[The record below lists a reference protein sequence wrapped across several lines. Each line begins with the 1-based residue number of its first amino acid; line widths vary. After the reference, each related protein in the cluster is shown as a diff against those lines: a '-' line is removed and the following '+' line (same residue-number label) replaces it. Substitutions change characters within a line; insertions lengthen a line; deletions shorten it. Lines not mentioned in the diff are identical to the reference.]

1 MIPIKKRQNPNV
13 INRDGNIKRLEP
25 EVREMAKFYAD
36 LSERAKKIL
45 DKDYAQMGQESS
57 ENILSLVE
65 KYHSDPKNTYLKR
78 IHSNL
83 MTLTRGIEY
92 FQDEDAQK
100 KHDSYRPLVIK
111 ILRYVNENVK
121 W

>member
-1 MIPIKKRQNPNV
+1 MATLKDLETEIRQ
-13 INRDGNIKRLEP
+13 
-25 EVREMAKFYAD
+25 MAKFYAE
-36 LSERAKKIL
+36 LSKSAEKNL
-45 DKDYAQMGQESS
+45 DKDYAEMGQESG

>member
-1 MIPIKKRQNPNV
+1 MAPLKDLETEIRQ
-13 INRDGNIKRLEP
+13 
-25 EVREMAKFYAD
+25 MAKFYAE
-36 LSERAKKIL
+36 LSKSAEKNL
-45 DKDYAQMGQESS
+45 DKDYAEMGQESA

-65 KYHSDPKNTYLKR
+65 KYHSDQKNTYLKR

-92 FQDEDAQK
+92 FKDEDAQK

-111 ILRYVNENVK
+111 LLQFVNENVK

>member
-1 MIPIKKRQNPNV
+1 MTTLK
-13 INRDGNIKRLEP
+13 DFAP

-36 LSERAKKIL
+36 LSETAKKNL

-57 ENILSLVE
+57 ENILTLVQ
-65 KYHSDPKNTYLKR
+65 KYDSDPKNTYIKR

-92 FQDEDAQK
+92 FKDEDAQK
-100 KHDSYRPLVIK
+100 KHDSYRPLLIK
-111 ILRYVNENVK
+111 LLQFVNENVK